1 LINIT
6 LLKYIRLPFLLYT
19 LYIVSRF
26 NANFTIH
33 FDSVNLPSEIKC
45 ENPPMTAECSA
56 FRCMYSTIYLTP
68 FQCRALPGPVPR
80 RESRETALAVSIQK
94 GLSVSLRQELP
105 GHSVSS
111 VLSLDSAPAPVSVR
125 GDTALRELLLVLDD
139 ALDLL
144 QGHYL
149 FSKVISEYL
158 LEVAYDLVAVVEEVV
173 VLIKIR
179 AAIIA

>member
-1 LINIT
+1 MI
-6 LLKYIRLPFLLYT
+6 PFVTVMLDS
-19 LYIVSRF
+19 LYIICLWLSI
-26 NANFTIH
+26 IH
-33 FDSVNLPSEIKC
+33 LSIDSVNLPSEIKC

-111 VLSLDSAPAPVSVR
+111 VLSLDSVPAPFYNPAIWCCIVNLFFT
-125 GDTALRELLLVLDD
+125 DT
-139 ALDLL
+139 
-144 QGHYL
+144 G
-149 FSKVISEYL
+149 IS
-158 LEVAYDLVAVVEEVV
+158 
-173 VLIKIR
+173 
-179 AAIIA
+179 